1 MFLSIG
7 AKAIQGLAWGANSNA
22 GYASFFNLLED
33 RVTLMPRQLVF
44 LILFVAI
51 LIGGAIAL
59 ASMDTEQPL
68 QPVEKPVIGDD
79 LQ

>member
-1 MFLSIG
+1 
-7 AKAIQGLAWGANSNA
+7 
-22 GYASFFNLLED
+22 
-33 RVTLMPRQLVF
+33 MPRKLVV

-51 LIGGAIAL
+51 LIGAAVYL
-59 ASMDTEQPL
+59 ASIDVEQPL

>member
-1 MFLSIG
+1 
-7 AKAIQGLAWGANSNA
+7 
-22 GYASFFNLLED
+22 
-33 RVTLMPRQLVF
+33 MPRKLVY

-51 LIGGAIAL
+51 LIGATIYL
-59 ASMDTEQPL
+59 ASMDVEQPL

>member
-1 MFLSIG
+1 
-7 AKAIQGLAWGANSNA
+7 
-22 GYASFFNLLED
+22 
-33 RVTLMPRQLVF
+33 MPRQLVF

-51 LIGGAIAL
+51 LIGGALLL
-59 ASMDTEQPL
+59 ASMDVEQPL